1 MIETRKKELIRALKF
16 LLFSTSAGIIQI
28 GSFALM
34 DILTG
39 WDYVLKSYISVT
51 LSVLWN
57 FTFNRRFTFKS
68 ASNVPIAMAK
78 TFVYYLIFAPLSIHL
93 GDLYLVKT
101 LGWNEILIQA
111 ITMLVNFITEFLYQR
126 FFVFKNSL
134 DTIEEKPKDKVE

>member
-1 MIETRKKELIRALKF
+1 MAKIEKKEIIRAIKF
-16 LLFSTSAGIIQI
+16 LLFSISAGVIQI
-28 GSFALM
+28 TSFTLM
-34 DILTG
+34 DLFTG

-57 FTFNRRFTFKS
+57 FTFNRKFTFKS

-78 TFVYYLIFAPLSIHL
+78 TFAFYLIFAPLSIHL

-111 ITMLVNFITEFLYQR
+111 ITMLLNFVAEFLYQR
-126 FFVFKNSL
+126 FFVFRNSIDTNIKNKNK
-134 DTIEEKPKDKVE
+134 EQK